1 VSGPDWREPQRA
13 CLPLA
18 RWPAA
23 DRDGW
28 LAATRKGD
36 FLLDDGPG
44 AALKPLTLERHRC
57 SYGRWLGF
65 LQRAGR
71 LDPAASPGARA
82 GRAAVEAYIAELE
95 TLNAPQTVVVRLQSL
110 SVVLRWLA
118 PDVDWAWLR
127 RLVVRLE
134 ARARPVRDKR
144 ARLQL
149 VDALFDLGTR
159 LTAKA
164 ENQVSSTPRER
175 AQLYRDGLMI
185 AFLSCHPLRLTN
197 FRLLELGRHL
207 RRADDGWWLEVEAA
221 ETKTRQPLQLPVQ
234 ARLVPLLERYLQIWR
249 PQLASPG
256 RVARSRALWLTD
268 QGRAISDTHAHLRI
282 TRHTAHAFGRPVN
295 PHLFRDAL
303 ATTIALARPDKI
315 GIVTPLLGHRSLATA
330 QRLYNLAGMATA
342 AAAWHDAL
350 DELSRS

>member
-1 VSGPDWREPQRA
+1 VTKPDWREPQRA
-13 CLPLA
+13 CLPFA

-23 DRDGW
+23 DREGW
-28 LAATRKGD
+28 LAATSRGD
-36 FLLDDGPG
+36 VLLDDGPG
-44 AALKPLTLERHRC
+44 AALKPTTLRRHRC

-65 LQRAGR
+65 LQRTGR
-71 LDPAASPGARA
+71 LDPAASPGTRA
-82 GRAAVEAYIAELE
+82 SREAIEAYIAELAA
-95 TLNAPQTVVVRLQSL
+95 LNAPQTVVVRLQSL

-118 PDVDWAWLR
+118 PEVDWSWLR

-134 ARARPVRDKR
+134 ARAEPVRNKR

-149 VDALFDLGTR
+149 ADALFDLGMR
-159 LTAKA
+159 LTAEA
-164 ENQVSSTPRER
+164 ENQMSSTPRER

-207 RRADDGWWLEVEAA
+207 RRADDGWWLELEGS
-221 ETKTRQPLQLPVQ
+221 ETKTGQPLQLPVQ
-234 ARLVPLLERYLQIWR
+234 ARLVPLLEHYLEIWR
-249 PQLASPG
+249 PQLASPD

-268 QGRAISDTHAHLRI
+268 QGRPISDTHAHLRI

-303 ATTIALARPDKI
+303 ATTIALERPDKI

-330 QRLYNLAGMATA
+330 QRAYNLAGMATA

-350 DELSRS
+350 DQLSRS

>member
-1 VSGPDWREPQRA
+1 MSGPDWREPQRA
-13 CLPLA
+13 CLPFA

-23 DRDGW
+23 DREGW
-28 LAATRKGD
+28 RAATSKGD
-36 FLLDDGPG
+36 VLLDDGPG

-57 SYGRWLGF
+57 SYGRWLGC
-65 LQRAGR
+65 LERRGE

-82 GRAAVEAYIAELE
+82 SREAIEAYIAELE
-95 TLNAPQTVVVRLQSL
+95 ALNAPQTVVVRLQSL

-118 PDVDWAWLR
+118 PDVDWSWLR

-134 ARARPVRDKR
+134 ARAEPVRDKR

-149 VDALFDLGTR
+149 ADALFALGSR
-159 LTAKA
+159 LTAEA
-164 ENQVSSTPRER
+164 ENQASCTPRER

-207 RRADDGWWLEVEAA
+207 RRVGDSWWLEVEGG
-221 ETKTRQPLQLPVQ
+221 ETKTRQPLQFPVQ
-234 ARLVPLLERYLQIWR
+234 ACLVPLLERYLQIWR
-249 PQLASPG
+249 VQLASPD

-268 QGRAISDTHAHLRI
+268 QGRAISATHAHLRI
-282 TRHTAHAFGRPVN
+282 TRHTGRAFGYPVN
-295 PHLFRDAL
+295 PHMFRDAL

-330 QRLYNLAGMATA
+330 QRSYNLASMATA